1 MEQDIILTLQ
11 QLSKG
16 LLPSVRHLLKLFC
29 SCCIVLST
37 ASMYAQNLP
46 GKKYTTSD
54 GLIADRVTCAVQDE
68 KGFMWFGTYF
78 GISRYD
84 GYSFTT
90 IPLPAVQQNKYV
102 ATLAAAHGNVYA
114 GLWFDGGLLEYS
126 NGNVRAYALP
136 AGNNFKGNDVT
147 ALGVHPV
154 EGMLVA
160 GAGNAV
166 FHFANG
172 KFKFLFALD
181 SNFTHVGIGCLS
193 IDQQGNIWAG
203 TVKGLVV
210 YTNNHRLIRLSE
222 KNIIYLREGSNGMMV
237 VSGLGLEYQVE
248 QFNATADSFILSKTI
263 WKSNTALPIM
273 QNSFH
278 QDKIW
283 IADTT
288 NRLISITEDGKAT
301 VSSTEGIS
309 KNDIHFLYADRENN
323 LWIATHTGVVKMSNL
338 PALSYA
344 FPQKAFG
351 SADIS
356 GNDSLLWITNSQSLF
371 TLQHQRLQ
379 QVPEFRPPKNRD
391 LFGRVFCDG
400 KYLWTSGWKGGLWR
414 LQIEKD
420 KIISSQY
427 FKEFENTEIKV
438 HQLVADP
445 TGNVWIAGENGIFY
459 FRDGKIVNH
468 FQPMLAN
475 GRLMFVVTLALDSV
489 HTTLWIGENGEGIY
503 KIHYSISPAGITYTM
518 LENINAKDGLD
529 DGNIRSLLLDSKNT
543 LWAGTRFGGIYHISR
558 AAGKVKVQNV
568 SRQAPLNCSRV
579 TDIKED
585 QENNIWFATCNGVY
599 RYSSQ
604 PDQWQWYN
612 TANGLMDAEVFAH
625 TISSGSKRV
634 WAVSPSGITAV
645 SYGVQANLPPPIANI
660 TRITVLGKNDT
671 AALFNKGNFSYAAD
685 ESSIGFQFAG
695 ASYTDEKKVTYKY
708 MLQGYDR
715 QWSSPTQ
722 ANTVNYVSLPPG
734 DYVFKVLA
742 SSGNEQWSA
751 SPATFSFTI
760 TQPFY
765 KRPWFLFALLCLLFT
780 AFYFFRMYRL
790 NERLK
795 VERIRSRISSD
806 LHDDI
811 GSTLSSISIISEGA
825 IQEKNPVATRQ
836 MVREIS
842 ENAQFL
848 LDKMDDIIW
857 CVNPRNDSFRELL
870 LRIKK
875 FSSSLF
881 EAKGIDYDIVIDEG
895 ISDISLPMN
904 YRQHIYLILKEA
916 INNLVKYSDASY
928 ASINI
933 SQKGPHIEITVTDN
947 GKGFD
952 IHAVEDGNGL
962 RNMKKRA
969 QDMNAQLEINTN
981 AKGTRIFL
989 ATNIK

>member
-1 MEQDIILTLQ
+1 MELGKHSTTNQFP
-11 QLSKG
+11 KA
-16 LLPSVRHLLKLFC
+16 LLPGVSPLLKLLLYW
-29 SCCIVLST
+29 SMVLNTSVL
-37 ASMYAQNLP
+37 YAQNLP
-46 GKKYTTSD
+46 GKRYTTAD
-54 GLIADRVTCAVQDE
+54 GLVADRVTSVVQDE
-68 KGFMWFGTYF
+68 NGFMWFGTYF

-84 GYSFTT
+84 GYRFTT

-126 NGNVRAYALP
+126 NGTVRAYKLP
-136 AGNNFKGNDVT
+136 SGKDMNGNDVT
-147 ALGVHPV
+147 ALATHPR

-181 SNFTHVGIGCLS
+181 SNFTHIGIGCLT
-193 IDQQGNIWAG
+193 IDRQGNIWAG

-210 YTNNHRLIRLSE
+210 YTHTNRLLRLSE
-222 KNIIYLREGSNGMMV
+222 KNTIYLRENKNGMVV
-237 VSGLGLEYQVE
+237 VSGMGLEYQVE
-248 QFNATADSFILSKTI
+248 HYSAMADSFILSKTI

-288 NRLISITEDGKAT
+288 NRLISIAADGKSTISAT
-301 VSSTEGIS
+301 AGIS
-309 KNDIHFLYADRENN
+309 RNDFHFFYADRENN
-323 LWIATHTGVVKMSNL
+323 LWIATHSGVVKMANL
-338 PALSYA
+338 PALSYS

-351 SADIS
+351 AADIT
-356 GNDSLLWITNSQSLF
+356 GNDTLLWISNSKSLF

-379 QVPEFRPPKNRD
+379 EVPEFRPPENRD
-391 LFGRVFCDG
+391 LFGRIFLDG
-400 KYLWTSGWKGGLWR
+400 KYLWTSGWQGGIWR
-414 LQIEKD
+414 MQTENEKIVSW
-420 KIISSQY
+420 KY
-427 FKEFENTEIKV
+427 FHDFENTIIKV
-438 HQLVADP
+438 HNLVADSI
-445 TGNVWIAGENGIFY
+445 GNVWIAGENGIFY
-459 FRDGKIVNH
+459 FRNGKIVNH

-475 GRLMFVVTLALDSV
+475 GRLMFVVTLVIDPENS
-489 HTTLWIGENGEGIY
+489 TLWIGENGEGIY
-503 KIHYSISPAGITYTM
+503 KILYSISPEGISYSM
-518 LENINAKDGLD
+518 VGNINAKDGLN
-529 DGNIRSLLLDSKNT
+529 DGNIRSLLLDSKST
-543 LWAGTRFGGIYHISR
+543 LWAGTRFGGIYRISR
-558 AAGKVKVQNV
+558 VAGKVKVQNV
-568 SRQAPLNCSRV
+568 SSQAALNCSRV

-599 RYSSQ
+599 RYNRNI
-604 PDQWQWYN
+604 DQWQWFN
-612 TANGLMDAEVFAH
+612 TANGLMDAEIYANTV
-625 TISSGSKRV
+625 SSGSKRV
-634 WAVSPSGITAV
+634 WAVTPSGITAI
-645 SYGVQANLPPPIANI
+645 SYGFQTKLPPPIANI

-671 AALFNKGNFSYAAD
+671 AALFNKGHFAYAAD

-695 ASYTDEKKVTYKY
+695 TSYTDENRVVYKY
-708 MLQGYDR
+708 MLQGYDKS
-715 QWSSPTQ
+715 WSTPTQ

-734 DYVFKVLA
+734 DYIFKVLA
-742 SSGNEQWSA
+742 SSGNDQWSA
-751 SPATFSFTI
+751 APATFSFTI

-765 KRPWFLFALLCLLFT
+765 KSPWFLIAVLCLLFA

-875 FSSSLF
+875 FSASLF

-895 ISDISLPMN
+895 ISDITLPMN

-916 INNLVKYSDASY
+916 INNLVKYSNATY
-928 ASINI
+928 AAINI

-969 QDMNAQLEINTN
+969 KDMGAELEINSN
-981 AKGTRIFL
+981 AQGTRIFL
-989 ATNIK
+989 GTNIK